1 MGGGSFNPLSVIL
14 KENKLTGPNY
24 IDWKRNL
31 NLVLTAQEYK
41 YVLTDVCPP
50 PPGSDSSKEDV
61 EAYESWRKVDEMA
74 RCYILASM
82 SNILQHQHE
91 NMATTY
97 DMMMNLKEI
106 FGEQNCAGR

>member
-1 MGGGSFNPLSVIL
+1 MGGESFNPLSVIL

-41 YVLTDVCPP
+41 FVLTDVCPP
-50 PPGSDSSKEDV
+50 PLDSDSSKEEV
-61 EAYESWRKVDEMA
+61 EAYQKWRKAHEMA

-82 SNILQHQHE
+82 SNIL
-91 NMATTY
+91 
-97 DMMMNLKEI
+97 
-106 FGEQNCAGR
+106 